1 MGYCEL
7 RVRWTGQRFYVRR
20 NRYSET
26 MIRALLLFSIA
37 AAARAEFLD
46 IKVFIRDMNCESCS
60 DTLRGSLKRLRG
72 VEDAEVDFKA
82 GTVAVKLASQNR
94 LGPDQIWDAIKR
106 VGFTP
111 GATDVRV
118 RGSVKDGKFEVAETG
133 KTFEIDGH
141 AVGENVEI
149 KGSTAP
155 PPDPRTPIRIKVAE

>member
-1 MGYCEL
+1 M
-7 RVRWTGQRFYVRR
+7 F
-20 NRYSET
+20 
-26 MIRALLLFSIA
+26 RAAFLFSIA
-37 AAARAEFLD
+37 VIARAEFLD

-111 GATDVRV
+111 GATEVRV
-118 RGSVKDGKFEVAETG
+118 RGSIKDGKLDVPETG
-133 KTFEIDGH
+133 KSFEIEGR
-141 AVGENVEI
+141 AAGENIEL

-155 PPDPRTPIRIKVAE
+155 PPDPRTPVRIKIAEQ

>member
-1 MGYCEL
+1 M
-7 RVRWTGQRFYVRR
+7 F
-20 NRYSET
+20 
-26 MIRALLLFSIA
+26 RAVFLFVLA
-37 AAARAEFLD
+37 AAGRAEFLE

-118 RGSVKDGKFEVAETG
+118 RGSIRDGKLEVAETG
-133 KTFEIDGH
+133 KSFEIEGR
-141 AVGENVEI
+141 AAGENIEL

-155 PPDPRTPIRIKVAE
+155 PPDPRTPVRIKVAEQ

>member
-1 MGYCEL
+1 M
-7 RVRWTGQRFYVRR
+7 F
-20 NRYSET
+20 
-26 MIRALLLFSIA
+26 RAVLLFVLA
-37 AAARAEFLD
+37 AAGRAEFLE

-72 VEDAEVDFKA
+72 VDDAEVDFKA

-111 GATDVRV
+111 GATEVRV
-118 RGSVKDGKFEVAETG
+118 RGSIKDGKLEVPETG
-133 KTFEIDGH
+133 KSFEIEGR
-141 AVGENVEI
+141 AAGENIEL

-155 PPDPRTPIRIKVAE
+155 PPDPRTPVRIKVAEQ